1 MKHLLLLALL
11 VSSVSSY
18 AQIYRAG
25 QGVFPDPGHFSRLE
39 ISIGMGLTSSSLQ
52 DPSGDTII
60 HDKNFTDFRLLYGLS
75 SRFAL
80 GPAIYFSN
88 KQDNQ
93 PLISSYTTRRLGV
106 LGKFNLSP
114 DTTPRSYAVAEAG
127 AMKRSLSYLRSL
139 EDSSTSPY
147 LMFGLG
153 TEVEIYSGFFLGL
166 EGRVSYCF
174 KDNLGNFFQLN
185 SPWEASF
192 TLRTG
197 FHF

>member
-1 MKHLLLLALL
+1 MKHLLLPALL
-11 VSSVSSY
+11 LFSVSSY
-18 AQIYRAG
+18 AQIYRAE
-25 QGVFPDPGHFSRLE
+25 QGTPVNFSRLE
-39 ISIGMGLTSSSLQ
+39 VSVGMGLTSSSLQ

-80 GPAIYFSN
+80 GPAIYFSK
-88 KQDNQ
+88 KQANR
-93 PLISSYTTRRLGV
+93 PLISSYKTRRLGV

-127 AMKRSLSYLRSL
+127 AMKRSISYLLSL
-139 EDSSTSPY
+139 EDSATSPY

-153 TEVEIYSGFFLGL
+153 TEVDIYSGFFLGL
-166 EGRVSYCF
+166 EGQVSYFF
-174 KDNLGNFFQLN
+174 KDKLGPFFQLN

>member
-11 VSSVSSY
+11 LFSVSSY
-18 AQIYRAG
+18 AQIYRAE
-25 QGVFPDPGHFSRLE
+25 QGTPVNFSRLE
-39 ISIGMGLTSSSLQ
+39 ISVGIGPISTSLQ
-52 DPSGDTII
+52 DLSGDTII

-93 PLISSYTTRRLGV
+93 PLISSYKTRRLGV

-114 DTTPRSYAVAEAG
+114 DTTPHSYAVAEAG
-127 AMKRSLSYLRSL
+127 AMKRSISYLRSL
-139 EDSSTSPY
+139 EDSATSPY

-153 TEVEIYSGFFLGL
+153 TEVDIYSGFFLGL

>member
-1 MKHLLLLALL
+1 
-11 VSSVSSY
+11 
-18 AQIYRAG
+18 
-25 QGVFPDPGHFSRLE
+25 
-39 ISIGMGLTSSSLQ
+39 MGLTSSSLQ

-93 PLISSYTTRRLGV
+93 PLISSYKTRRLGV

-127 AMKRSLSYLRSL
+127 AMKRSISYLRSL
-139 EDSSTSPY
+139 EDSATSPY

-153 TEVEIYSGFFLGL
+153 TEVDIYSGFFLGL
-166 EGRVSYCF
+166 EGCVSYCF
-174 KDNLGNFFQLN
+174 KDNLGNFFQIN

>member
-1 MKHLLLLALL
+1 MKHFLLPALLLF
-11 VSSVSSY
+11 SVSSY
-18 AQIYRAG
+18 AQIYRAE
-25 QGVFPDPGHFSRLE
+25 QGTPVNFSRLE
-39 ISIGMGLTSSSLQ
+39 ISVGMGLTSSSLQ

-93 PLISSYTTRRLGV
+93 PLISSYKTRRLGV

-127 AMKRSLSYLRSL
+127 AMKRSISYLRSL
-139 EDSSTSPY
+139 EDSATSPY

-153 TEVEIYSGFFLGL
+153 TEVDIYSGFFLGL

-174 KDNLGNFFQLN
+174 KDNLGNFFQIN

>member
-11 VSSVSSY
+11 LFSVSSY
-18 AQIYRAG
+18 AQIYHAE
-25 QGVFPDPGHFSRLE
+25 QGTPVNFSRLE
-39 ISIGMGLTSSSLQ
+39 ISVGMGLTSSSLQ

-93 PLISSYTTRRLGV
+93 PLISSYKTRRLGV

-114 DTTPRSYAVAEAG
+114 DTTPHSYAVAEAG
-127 AMKRSLSYLRSL
+127 AMKRFISYLRSL
-139 EDSSTSPY
+139 EDSATSPY
-147 LMFGLG
+147 LMFRLG
-153 TEVEIYSGFFLGL
+153 TEVDIYSGFFLGL
-166 EGRVSYCF
+166 EGRVSYFF
-174 KDNLGNFFQLN
+174 KDKPGPFFQLN

>member
-11 VSSVSSY
+11 LFSVSSY

-39 ISIGMGLTSSSLQ
+39 IPIGMGLTSSSLQ

-93 PLISSYTTRRLGV
+93 PLISSYKTRRLGV

-153 TEVEIYSGFFLGL
+153 TEVDIYSGFFLGL

>member
-1 MKHLLLLALL
+1 MKHLLLPALL
-11 VSSVSSY
+11 LFSVSSY
-18 AQIYRAG
+18 AQIYRAE
-25 QGVFPDPGHFSRLE
+25 QGTPVNFSRLE
-39 ISIGMGLTSSSLQ
+39 VSVGMGLTSSSLQ

-93 PLISSYTTRRLGV
+93 PLISSYKTRRLGV

-127 AMKRSLSYLRSL
+127 AMKRSISYLRSL
-139 EDSSTSPY
+139 EDSATSPY

-153 TEVEIYSGFFLGL
+153 TEVDIYSGFFLGL

-174 KDNLGNFFQLN
+174 KDNLGNFFQIN

>member
-11 VSSVSSY
+11 LFSVSSY
-18 AQIYRAG
+18 AQIYHAE
-25 QGVFPDPGHFSRLE
+25 QGTPVNFSRLE
-39 ISIGMGLTSSSLQ
+39 ISVGMGLTSSSLQ

-93 PLISSYTTRRLGV
+93 PLISSYKTRRLGV

-114 DTTPRSYAVAEAG
+114 DTTPHSYAVAEAG
-127 AMKRSLSYLRSL
+127 AMKRSISYLRSL

-153 TEVEIYSGFFLGL
+153 TEVDIYSGFFLGL

-174 KDNLGNFFQLN
+174 KDNLGNFFQIN

>member
-1 MKHLLLLALL
+1 MKHFLLPALLLF
-11 VSSVSSY
+11 SVSSY
-18 AQIYRAG
+18 AQIYRAE
-25 QGVFPDPGHFSRLE
+25 QGTPVNFSRLE
-39 ISIGMGLTSSSLQ
+39 ISVGMGLTSSSLQ

-93 PLISSYTTRRLGV
+93 PLISSYKTRRLGV

-114 DTTPRSYAVAEAG
+114 NTPRSYAVAEAG
-127 AMKRSLSYLRSL
+127 AMKRSISYLRSL
-139 EDSSTSPY
+139 EDSATSPY

-153 TEVEIYSGFFLGL
+153 TEVDIYSGFFLGL

>member
-1 MKHLLLLALL
+1 MKHLLLLAVLL
-11 VSSVSSY
+11 FSVSSY
-18 AQIYRAG
+18 AQIYRAE
-25 QGVFPDPGHFSRLE
+25 QGTPVNFSRLE
-39 ISIGMGLTSSSLQ
+39 VSVGMGLTSSSLQ

-93 PLISSYTTRRLGV
+93 PLISSYKTRRLGV

-127 AMKRSLSYLRSL
+127 AMKRSISYLRSL
-139 EDSSTSPY
+139 EDSATSPY

-153 TEVEIYSGFFLGL
+153 TEVDIYSGFFLGL

-174 KDNLGNFFQLN
+174 KDNLGNFFQIN

>member
-1 MKHLLLLALL
+1 MKHFLLPALLLF
-11 VSSVSSY
+11 SVSSY
-18 AQIYRAG
+18 AQIYRAE
-25 QGVFPDPGHFSRLE
+25 QGTPVNFSRLE
-39 ISIGMGLTSSSLQ
+39 ISVGMGLTSSSLQ

-80 GPAIYFSN
+80 GPAIYFSK

-93 PLISSYTTRRLGV
+93 PLISSYKTRRLGV

-114 DTTPRSYAVAEAG
+114 DTTPHSYAVAEAG
-127 AMKRSLSYLRSL
+127 AMKRSISYLRSL
-139 EDSSTSPY
+139 EDSATSPY

-153 TEVEIYSGFFLGL
+153 TEVDIYSGFFLGL

-192 TLRTG
+192 TLRAG

>member
-11 VSSVSSY
+11 LFSVSSY
-18 AQIYRAG
+18 AQIYRAE
-25 QGVFPDPGHFSRLE
+25 QGTPVNFSRLE
-39 ISIGMGLTSSSLQ
+39 VSVGMGLASSSLQ

-60 HDKNFTDFRLLYGLS
+60 NDKNFTDFRLLYGLS
-75 SRFAL
+75 SRFAI
-80 GPAIYFSN
+80 GPAIYFSK
-88 KQDNQ
+88 KQANR
-93 PLISSYTTRRLGV
+93 PLICSYKTRRLGV

-114 DTTPRSYAVAEAG
+114 NTTPRSYAVAEAG

-139 EDSSTSPY
+139 EDSATSPY

-153 TEVEIYSGFFLGL
+153 TEVDIYSGFFLGL

-174 KDNLGNFFQLN
+174 KDNLGNFFQIN
-185 SPWEASF
+185 YPWEASF

>member
-11 VSSVSSY
+11 LFSVSSY
-18 AQIYRAG
+18 AQIYRAE
-25 QGVFPDPGHFSRLE
+25 QGTPVNFSRLE
-39 ISIGMGLTSSSLQ
+39 ISVGMGLTSSSLQ

-93 PLISSYTTRRLGV
+93 PLISSYKTRRLGV

-127 AMKRSLSYLRSL
+127 AMKRSISYLRSL
-139 EDSSTSPY
+139 EDSATSPY

-153 TEVEIYSGFFLGL
+153 TEVDIYSGFFLGL

-174 KDNLGNFFQLN
+174 KDNLGNFFQIN

>member
-11 VSSVSSY
+11 LFSVSSY

-25 QGVFPDPGHFSRLE
+25 QGTSVNFSRLE
-39 ISIGMGLTSSSLQ
+39 ISVGMGLASSSLQ

-93 PLISSYTTRRLGV
+93 PLISSYKTRRLGV

-114 DTTPRSYAVAEAG
+114 DTTPHSYAVAEAG
-127 AMKRSLSYLRSL
+127 AMKRSISYLRSL
-139 EDSSTSPY
+139 EDSATSPY

-153 TEVEIYSGFFLGL
+153 TEVDIYSGFFLGL

-174 KDNLGNFFQLN
+174 KDNLGNFFQIN

>member
-1 MKHLLLLALL
+1 MKHFLLLALL
-11 VSSVSSY
+11 LSAVSSY

-25 QGVFPDPGHFSRLE
+25 QGVFPEPGHFSRLE
-39 ISIGMGLTSSSLQ
+39 ISVGMGLTSSSLQ

-93 PLISSYTTRRLGV
+93 PLISSYKTRRLGV

-127 AMKRSLSYLRSL
+127 AMKRSISYLRSL
-139 EDSSTSPY
+139 EDSATSPY

-153 TEVEIYSGFFLGL
+153 TEVDIYSGFFLGL

-174 KDNLGNFFQLN
+174 KDNLGNFFQIN

>member
-1 MKHLLLLALL
+1 MKHLLLLAVLL
-11 VSSVSSY
+11 FSVSSY
-18 AQIYRAG
+18 AQIYHAE
-25 QGVFPDPGHFSRLE
+25 QGTPVNFSRLE
-39 ISIGMGLTSSSLQ
+39 VSVGMGLTSSSLQ

-93 PLISSYTTRRLGV
+93 PLISSYKTRRLGV

-127 AMKRSLSYLRSL
+127 AMKRSISYLRSL
-139 EDSSTSPY
+139 EDSATSPY

-153 TEVEIYSGFFLGL
+153 TEVDIYSGFFLGL

-174 KDNLGNFFQLN
+174 KDNLGNFFQIN